1 MVAHLRSCLRF
12 RVVSAEPARVAVA
25 RLMTCAWL
33 RVSLGRRQLPDMT
46 ASTEWFMALQTLYK
60 RKVRS
65 RSVPLSVVH
74 FPVRDVPRTR

>member
-1 MVAHLRSCLRF
+1 
-12 RVVSAEPARVAVA
+12 
-25 RLMTCAWL
+25 MTCAWL